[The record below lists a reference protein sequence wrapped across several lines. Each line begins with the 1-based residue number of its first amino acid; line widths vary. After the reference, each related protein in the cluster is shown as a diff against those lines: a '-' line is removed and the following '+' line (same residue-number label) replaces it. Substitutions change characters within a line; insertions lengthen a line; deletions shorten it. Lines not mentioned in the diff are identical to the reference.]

1 MRLGTSTTPVSR
13 PPTTSRSLDEQVH
26 EGSASKSR
34 EETTQQQAATRPGES
49 GEQAKKPQIRIN
61 AVTVQLKSGKKIT
74 TATSE
79 DAQEVRA

>member
-34 EETTQQQAATRPGES
+34 KQTTQQQAATRPEES
-49 GEQAKKPQIRIN
+49 GEQAKKPRMRIN
-61 AVTVQLKSGKKIT
+61 AVTVQLKSGKKIA

-79 DAQEVRA
+79 DAQEV